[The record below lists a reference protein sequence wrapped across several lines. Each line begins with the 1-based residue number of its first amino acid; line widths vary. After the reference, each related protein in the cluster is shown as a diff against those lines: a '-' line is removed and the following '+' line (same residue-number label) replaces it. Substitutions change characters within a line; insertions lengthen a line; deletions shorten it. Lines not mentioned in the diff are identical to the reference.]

1 MEIKGFIEVEEYDNG
16 FTLEYSSLTEQERLD
31 DERIVCLTSQIE
43 HEIGKRILKDMRDLM
58 DAKAVNGAIITYTVK
73 RRGKD
78 ETGV

>member
-1 MEIKGFIEVEEYDNG
+1 MEVKGFIEVEEYDNG
-16 FTLEYSSLTEQERLD
+16 FTLEYSSLTEEERFE

-43 HEIGKRILKDMRDLM
+43 HEIGKRILKDMRFLM
-58 DAKAVNGAIITYTVK
+58 DANTVNGAIITYTVK